1 MPDLLIELLSE
12 EIPAR
17 MQRKASSDLEKL
29 FTEGIS
35 ELGLTY
41 ESSANFSTPRRL
53 TLVLEN
59 VSSKSLCRVE
69 EKRGPR
75 KDAPEKA
82 IQGFLKSVGLELN
95 QLEIRQEKKG
105 EFYFASMRTEG
116 RKAADI
122 VSAVLDKTIRKFP
135 WPKSMRWG
143 DGSLKWVRP
152 LHSIICILYD
162 EDGSKVVNM
171 DIEGISSGD
180 KTFGHRSMGNSDF
193 SVNSFEDYVSKLKEE
208 FVILDPSERAEII
221 LQEIKNQAFAQGL
234 ELINDPILLSEVV
247 GLIEWPVV
255 LMGKLEERFLSLPP
269 EVLQTSMRE
278 HQKFFSILNSKNNKV
293 VQFATVANR
302 ETSDN
307 GSTILAGNQK
317 VLSARLAD
325 AKFFWD
331 NDLRI
336 VNTSGLDLWL
346 EKLKQ
351 VTFHN
356 KLGSQFERV
365 ERVISLSGAVAK
377 KIGCDPNL
385 AKTAASIS
393 KSDLSSEMV
402 YEFPELQG
410 VMGTY
415 YAIEAGFEKNI
426 ANACK
431 EHYAPL
437 GPSDDVPNSP
447 VSIAVSLADK
457 IDTLTSFW
465 AINEKPTGSKDPFAL
480 RRSAL
485 GLIRI
490 IIENDLRISLS
501 DILALGNDGADIEDL
516 KYFIHQRM
524 KVFLRD
530 QSLRHDLID
539 ACLSLDEGDDLAL
552 SVKKSFALTD
562 FIKTSDGA
570 NLIQG
575 FKRANNILLQAE
587 QKDGVEY
594 SYGADPKYAEEG
606 VEQNLFYSLDSEE
619 AKIRNA
625 LEREDFVEA
634 MNSMANLRVP
644 IDSFF
649 ETVQINSDV
658 DIIRRNRLNLLS
670 RICKLCLSV
679 ADLTKVEG

>member
-59 VSSKSLCRVE
+59 VSSKSLSRVE

-82 IQGFLKSVGLELN
+82 VQGFLKSVGLELS

-105 EFYFASMRTEG
+105 EFYFASIRTEG

-122 VSAVLDKTIRKFP
+122 VSTVLDKTVRNFP

-143 DGSLKWVRP
+143 EGSLKWVRP

-162 EDGSKVVNM
+162 EDGSKVVNI

-180 KTFGHRSMGNSDF
+180 KTFGHRFMGNSDF
-193 SVNSFEDYVSKLKEE
+193 SVNSFEDYVSKLKKE

-234 ELINDPILLSEVV
+234 ELINDPNLLSEVV
-247 GLIEWPVV
+247 GLVEWPVV
-255 LMGKLEERFLSLPP
+255 LMGKLEEQFLSLPP

-365 ERVISLSGAVAK
+365 ERITNLSGEFAK
-377 KIGCDPNL
+377 
-385 AKTAASIS
+385 
-393 KSDLSSEMV
+393 
-402 YEFPELQG
+402 
-410 VMGTY
+410 
-415 YAIEAGFEKNI
+415 
-426 ANACK
+426 
-431 EHYAPL
+431 
-437 GPSDDVPNSP
+437 
-447 VSIAVSLADK
+447 
-457 IDTLTSFW
+457 
-465 AINEKPTGSKDPFAL
+465 
-480 RRSAL
+480 
-485 GLIRI
+485 
-490 IIENDLRISLS
+490 
-501 DILALGNDGADIEDL
+501 
-516 KYFIHQRM
+516 
-524 KVFLRD
+524 
-530 QSLRHDLID
+530 
-539 ACLSLDEGDDLAL
+539 
-552 SVKKSFALTD
+552 
-562 FIKTSDGA
+562 
-570 NLIQG
+570 
-575 FKRANNILLQAE
+575 
-587 QKDGVEY
+587 
-594 SYGADPKYAEEG
+594 
-606 VEQNLFYSLDSEE
+606 
-619 AKIRNA
+619 
-625 LEREDFVEA
+625 
-634 MNSMANLRVP
+634 
-644 IDSFF
+644 
-649 ETVQINSDV
+649 
-658 DIIRRNRLNLLS
+658 
-670 RICKLCLSV
+670 
-679 ADLTKVEG
+679 